1 MSARI
6 GIVSAGFG
14 NRWDLP
20 RTEVVERWRAAGATV
35 LNTAGQGAVRVRFA
49 PSDAALEIEGVR
61 RDEPRWWR
69 AGSGR

>member
-1 MSARI
+1 
-6 GIVSAGFG
+6 
-14 NRWDLP
+14 
-20 RTEVVERWRAAGATV
+20 VERWRAAGATV

-49 PSDAALEIEGVR
+49 PSDAPLEIEGVR